1 MTGAGDHRGSGAGP
15 GGGPDGDAVPAAP
28 TGGDA
33 VPAAPTGET
42 PTPRQIARWRR
53 YLANERAEGAV
64 YRELARKKTGEERAI
79 LLAIADAEARHEDY
93 WRTRLGEYV
102 GLPRKASPGTRVMAW
117 MARRFGSVF
126 VLALMQSAETRNDYI
141 QDNDASERMAADEAI
156 HAEVVRGLASR
167 GRAQMSGNFRAAVFG
182 ANDGLVSN
190 LALVLGV
197 IGSGVS
203 SHVVL
208 VTGVAGL
215 LSGAL
220 SMAAGEYVSVSSQR
234 ELLAA
239 STPDPEASEA
249 VPKLDV
255 DANELAL
262 VYRARGME
270 PEEARVKAARVFAD
284 LVRHA
289 GPAGTGGAPADAVGE
304 GSGGTTGAPTGEVLT
319 EGAGT
324 GTGEGSG
331 GEGSRPAIFDAVDR
345 QAREDIDAEDATGS
359 PVSAALSS
367 FLCFAG
373 GAVVPVL
380 PFILG
385 LQGTAAAVL
394 SCVLVS
400 VALMLTGGLVGLL
413 SGMSPGRRALR
424 QWVIGM
430 GAAAVTYG
438 LGALFNV
445 TTG

>member
-15 GGGPDGDAVPAAP
+15 GGGTD
-28 TGGDA
+28 GDA

-304 GSGGTTGAPTGEVLT
+304 GSGAGGATGAPTGEVLT
-319 EGAGT
+319 EGAV
-324 GTGEGSG
+324 TGEGSG
-331 GEGSRPAIFDAVDR
+331 GERSRPAIFDAVDR